1 MKSKVGILT
10 KKFGLKVKIERTKR
24 GLSQLKLAEMTSI
37 STTSIG
43 AIERGES
50 SPTLETI
57 GVLADAFK
65 MSLPELID
73 INKVEL

>member
-24 GLSQLKLAEMTSI
+24 GISQMKLAEMTSI

-43 AIERGES
+43 AIERGIS

-57 GVLADAFK
+57 GAIAKAFD
-65 MSLPELID
+65 MSLSELVD